1 MNQLFYQ
8 KEPEN
13 LSLQPTLQSSNAKDI
28 ISYDVFKENLARY
41 GNMTS
46 EEFFAIIINNSQGY
60 EFFSRELLINFA
72 MINLNN
78 IESIRA
84 QHQSVSEFEN
94 NFGVS
99 VKKKFLTLFPD
110 LHQYELMSKEDLSIF
125 VRSVGPFQTT
135 ILLDQL
141 SNSNKGAL
149 YNTICEYDDF
159 WFNAYLRGFS
169 FAAKMGYSSLICSL
183 LTPDDIKTLKDQ
195 FNEYRTNIINYVPKN
210 EEENRIKEKDLKELD
225 DIIAFCS
232 RLLDEL
238 NFKDETSR
246 A

>member
-13 LSLQPTLQSSNAKDI
+13 ISLQPTLQSSNAKDI

-46 EEFFAIIINNSQGY
+46 EEFFAIIFNNSQGY

-94 NFGVS
+94 IFGVT
-99 VKKKFLTLFPD
+99 VKKNFLTLFPD
-110 LHQYELMSKEDLSIF
+110 LYQYELMSKEDLSIF

>member
-141 SNSNKGAL
+141 SNSNKEAL

-195 FNEYRTNIINYVPKN
+195 FNE
-210 EEENRIKEKDLKELD
+210 
-225 DIIAFCS
+225 
-232 RLLDEL
+232 
-238 NFKDETSR
+238 
-246 A
+246 